1 MAQLKDLLVN
11 GDAKFLADV
20 ILDHDPTAALHAATK
35 AYVDAKAGSGTD
47 EKLKVAALTSGTE
60 YLPILAV
67 SSDSGAAVTRQID
80 KNAQA
85 LKYICT
91 PGTSSGA
98 GGTAQLIL
106 GNSINSGYVNSATG
120 VLTLYGAGIY
130 GVDIKY
136 NGAYINQ
143 TLLIPG
149 PTANDQTNYFV
160 TKVGSAAIGAA
171 DQPVYVD
178 ALGHAVLGNKNPW
191 GVGGTDANRP
201 GVYYPN
207 FLTGSFGSGTI
218 TLAEIESDGSTILN
232 GVTNSGTSSF
242 MMASWTSQALTK
254 SHPAGSTTY
263 TMKGELFARTNWLN
277 IPFVQS
283 QAPYSLVYPT
293 SQTSDSSGN
302 PVLTFSTTLNPT
314 SAVSSIRYTAK
325 NTGANS
331 LIIGMGTNT
340 GRYAIMCGSANY
352 NAGYANTVLGRNNSA
367 TGSGTS
373 NYANLITGEGNT
385 VSMPLNLVGG
395 RVNTVSGAANLVC
408 GQNNI
413 VPKSMSL
420 VVGNGNDISAGPST
434 MAVVGKFSIVS
445 ADTRFAVGNGNSET
459 DRANAFEVHTDGRAT
474 VGADPTANL
483 DVATKQYVDSLTSTW
498 KLTSQGGLIS
508 QFGTAWENTIKKGAV
523 VISSTSTYDSKP
535 LQIPGLCNANTNDS
549 NLVISSG
556 NYVGLKASASAGS
569 TTYTINTIPRAPDG
583 TADHLLDILFGY
595 ESGVQAQ
602 KPTSISFDSN
612 GYAVL
617 TFATSL
623 NPNDATSRVYPGDE
637 LDYANASIVA
647 GNGVF
652 NSGTISVITGSF
664 VKNTGAYGLITGQNV
679 SNTGSVF
686 LINGSR
692 VKNTGIYA
700 LLSGSDLLNTSGNYS
715 MLVGLGHSNTAGPA
729 ALAAVGKYSTITST
743 TQFVVGNGTSASA
756 RSNAFEVTT
765 TGEAKAVSFTENGT
779 SLVDKYAAKA
789 HTHGD
794 LSSTGIITTNP
805 GVVIASG
812 DALLIADASVGNAL
826 KKTSITFGTSTTTYL
841 RNDGTWGT
849 PSGADTKVTQTAVTG
864 TGTTSRYPFLLT
876 YSASQTVTA
885 TNTANFTAN
894 ASVTPAGD
902 IYGSTFHYGTNAYT
916 QYNST
921 LKAIEFCFA

>member
-1 MAQLKDLLVN
+1 MAQLKDLIVY
-11 GDAKFLADV
+11 GDTKFLGDV
-20 ILDHDPTAALHAATK
+20 TLDHDPTAALHAATK
-35 AYVDAKAGSGTD
+35 AYVDAQVGTGTD

-67 SSDSGAAVTRQID
+67 SSDSSAAATRQID

-85 LKYICT
+85 FKYVCT
-91 PGTSSGA
+91 PGTSGGA

-120 VLTLYGAGIY
+120 ILTLYGASIY

-136 NGAYINQ
+136 NGAYIGQ
-143 TLLIPG
+143 TLLVPG

-232 GVTNSGTSSF
+232 GVTNTGTSSF
-242 MMASWTSQALTK
+242 MMASWTSQALTE

-263 TMKGELFARTNWLN
+263 TMNGELFARTNWLN

-331 LIIGMGTNT
+331 LIIGMGANT

-413 VPKSMSL
+413 VPKNMSL

-483 DVATKQYVDSLTSTW
+483 DVATKQYVDGLTGAW
-498 KLTSQGGLIS
+498 GLTSQGGAVYPASMKSIS
-508 QFGTAWENTIKKGAV
+508 TLPAGNIAV
-523 VISSTSTYDSKP
+523 LGDGYFASDLAKVTSEKTGNVIIWGNVS
-535 LQIPGLCNANTNDS
+535 NAI
-549 NLVISSG
+549 V
-556 NYVGLKASASAGS
+556 SAPAGS
-569 TTYTINTIPRAPDG
+569 TSYTINSATYTMPDG
-583 TADHLLDILFGY
+583 STEELSELYFFIEDSVAP
-595 ESGVQAQ
+595 Q
-602 KPTSISFDSN
+602 KPTSVTFNTDN
-612 GYAVL
+612 KPVL
-617 TFATSL
+617 TFASSL
-623 NPNDATSRVYPGDE
+623 NPTAENTHIYVGASSERHANLIVGYGATSIKD
-637 LDYANASIVA
+637 A
-647 GNGVF
+647 
-652 NSGTISVITGSF
+652 SVIVGNFLYNGGTNS
-664 VKNTGAYGLITGQNV
+664 LIAGQKDV
-679 SNTGSVF
+679 NTGSVSS
-686 LINGSR
+686 LVGVRLKNTKNGSFL
-692 VKNTGIYA
+692 A
-700 LLSGSDLLNTSGNYS
+700 GSDNYNNSNMYSALIGQGHYNTSGP
-715 MLVGLGHSNTAGPA
+715 VGTT
-729 ALAAVGKYSTITST
+729 AVGKYSTITST

-779 SLVDKYAAKA
+779 SLVNKYAAKT

-794 LSSTGIITTNP
+794 ISSTGIITTNP
-805 GVVIASG
+805 GVTIASG
-812 DALLIADASVGNAL
+812 DALLIADSSVGDAI
-826 KKTSITFGTSTTTYL
+826 KKTAITFGTSTTTYL

-849 PSGADTKVTQTAVTG
+849 PSSGDTKVTQTAVTG
-864 TGTTSRYPFLLT
+864 TGTTSQYPILLA
-876 YSASQTVTA
+876 YGAGQTATA

-894 ASVTPAGD
+894 ASVTPSGD
-902 IYGSTFHYGTNAYT
+902 IYGNTFHYGANAYT

>member
-1 MAQLKDLLVN
+1 MAQLKDLIVY
-11 GDAKFLADV
+11 GDTKFLGDV
-20 ILDHDPTAALHAATK
+20 TLDHDPTAALHAATK
-35 AYVDAKAGSGTD
+35 AYVDSQVGTGTD

-85 LKYICT
+85 LKYVCT
-91 PGTSSGA
+91 PGTSGGA

-120 VLTLYGAGIY
+120 ILTLYGASIY

-136 NGAYINQ
+136 NGAYIGQ
-143 TLLIPG
+143 TLLVPG

-171 DQPVYVD
+171 DQPVYID

-242 MMASWTSQALTK
+242 MMASWTSQALTE

-263 TMKGELFARTNWLN
+263 TMNGELFARTNWLN

-331 LIIGMGTNT
+331 LIIGMGANS

-413 VPKSMSL
+413 VPKNMSL

-483 DVATKQYVDSLTSTW
+483 DVATKQYVDGLTGAW
-498 KLTSQGGLIS
+498 GLTSQGGAVYPASMKSIS
-508 QFGTAWENTIKKGAV
+508 TLPVGNIAV
-523 VISSTSTYDSKP
+523 LADGEEPFDIATVTSGKIGNAIFWGNVYHRVISAPAGSTSYTLD
-535 LQIPGLCNANTNDS
+535 
-549 NLVISSG
+549 
-556 NYVGLKASASAGS
+556 S
-569 TTYTINTIPRAPDG
+569 TTYTMPDG
-583 TADHLLDILFGY
+583 STEELSELYYFMEDSTAL
-595 ESGVQAQ
+595 Q
-602 KPTSISFDSN
+602 KPTSVTFNSD
-612 GYAVL
+612 GKPVL
-617 TFATSL
+617 TFASSL
-623 NPNDATSRVYPGDE
+623 NPSVESYQLFTGVSSEKNANLIVGYGATSTKD
-637 LDYANASIVA
+637 ASIIVGNFLYNA
-647 GNGVF
+647 GTNSLIAGQKNTNTGTVSTLSGVRLK
-652 NSGTISVITGSF
+652 NTKNGSF
-664 VKNTGAYGLITGQNV
+664 LVGD
-679 SNTGSVF
+679 SN
-686 LINGSR
+686 
-692 VKNTGIYA
+692 
-700 LLSGSDLLNTSGNYS
+700 LNTSNAYS
-715 MLVGLGHSNTAGPA
+715 ALIGQGHYNTSGPVGTT
-729 ALAAVGKYSTITST
+729 AVGKYSTITST

-765 TGEAKAVSFTENGT
+765 TGEAKAVSFIENGT
-779 SLVDKYAAKA
+779 SLVNKYAAKT

-794 LSSTGIITTNP
+794 ISSTGIITTNP
-805 GVVIASG
+805 GVTIASG
-812 DALLIADASVGNAL
+812 DALLIADSSVGDAI

-849 PSGADTKVTQTAVTG
+849 PSSGDTKVTQTAVTG
-864 TGTTSRYPFLLT
+864 TGTTSHYPILLA
-876 YSASQTVTA
+876 YGAGQTATA

-894 ASVTPAGD
+894 ASVTPSGD

>member
-1 MAQLKDLLVN
+1 MAQLKDLIVY
-11 GDAKFLADV
+11 GDTKFLGDV
-20 ILDHDPTAALHAATK
+20 TLDHDPTAALHAATK

-47 EKLKVAALTSGTE
+47 EKLKVAALTSGTT

-67 SSDSGAAVTRQID
+67 SSDSGAAATRQID

-85 LKYICT
+85 FKYVCT
-91 PGTSSGA
+91 PGTSGGA

-106 GNSINSGYVNSATG
+106 GNSTNSGYVNSATG
-120 VLTLYGAGIY
+120 VLTLYGSNIY

-171 DQPVYVD
+171 DQPVYID
-178 ALGHAVLGNKNPW
+178 SLGHAVLGNKNPW

-232 GVTNSGTSSF
+232 GVTNSGTSAF
-242 MMASWTSQALTK
+242 MMASWTSQALTE

-263 TMKGELFARTNWLN
+263 TMNGELFSRTNWLN

-293 SQTSDSSGN
+293 SQTSDSNGN

-413 VPKSMSL
+413 VPKNMSL

-483 DVATKQYVDSLTSTW
+483 DVATKQYVDGLTGAW
-498 KLTSQGGLIS
+498 GLTSQGGAVYPASMKSVSTLPAGNIAVLGDGGHPLDIAQVPDGYTGNLIV
-508 QFGTAWENTIKKGAV
+508 W
-523 VISSTSTYDSKP
+523 
-535 LQIPGLCNANTNDS
+535 
-549 NLVISSG
+549 G
-556 NYVGLKASASAGS
+556 NVRTVTLLASAGS
-569 TTYTINTIPRAPDG
+569 TSYTISSATYTMPDG
-583 TADHLLDILFGY
+583 SLDELTELYYFV
-595 ESGVQAQ
+595 ENSVAPQ
-602 KPTSISFDSN
+602 KPTSVTLDDS
-612 GYAVL
+612 GRAVL
-617 TFATSL
+617 TFASSL
-623 NPNDATSRVYPGDE
+623 NPTADTTGFFIVNKSNKYGNLMVAYGATSTN
-637 LDYANASIVA
+637 NASAIV
-647 GNGVF
+647 GNVHYNTGTNSLIVGQKDVNTGGISSLLGVRLK
-652 NSGTISVITGSF
+652 NTKNGSF
-664 VKNTGAYGLITGQNV
+664 LA
-679 SNTGSVF
+679 
-686 LINGSR
+686 
-692 VKNTGIYA
+692 
-700 LLSGSDLLNTSGNYS
+700 GSDNLNTSNAYS
-715 MLVGLGHSNTAGPA
+715 ALIGQGHYNTSGPVGTT
-729 ALAAVGKYSTITST
+729 AVGVYSTITST

-779 SLVDKYAAKA
+779 SLVNKYAAKT

-794 LSSTGIITTNP
+794 ISSTGIITTNP

-812 DALLIADASVGNAL
+812 DALLIADSSLGNTI
-826 KKTSITFGTSTTTYL
+826 KKSATTFGTSTTTYL

-849 PSGADTKVTQTAVTG
+849 PPTGSDTKVTQTAVTG
-864 TGTTSRYPFLLT
+864 TGTTSHYPILLA
-876 YSASQTVTA
+876 YSANQTATA

-894 ASVTPAGD
+894 ASITPAGD